1 MKPARTPEKGGKT
14 VANSLLIPLN
24 DSIASRAVVD
34 FLINLPLNFAECYIT
49 FIHVFRKPTSGE
61 ELMGK
66 KFMDEQP
73 AKYKSLLENAR
84 QRLISAKNFPPDQIE
99 IRLLTAQYPSVTEG
113 IIDFFKKG
121 QYDMVVIGRK
131 KMSKSEEFIMG
142 DISVKLIRSLDRT
155 SVLVVKSG

>member
-1 MKPARTPEKGGKT
+1 M
-14 VANSLLIPLN
+14 ANSLLIPLN
-24 DSIASRAVVD
+24 DSVASRAVVD
-34 FLINLPLNFAECYIT
+34 FLIKMSFCPEGCHIT
-49 FIHVFRKPTSGE
+49 LIHVFRKPTSGE

-73 AKYKSLLENAR
+73 AKHKALLKKAK
-84 QRLISAKNFPPDQIE
+84 QRLVSEKGLDPDQID
-99 IRLLTAQYPSVTEG
+99 IQLLTDQYPSVTEG

-142 DISVKLIRSLDRT
+142 DISVKLVRSLDKT
-155 SVLVVKSG
+155 SILVVKPG

>member
-1 MKPARTPEKGGKT
+1 MLS
-14 VANSLLIPLN
+14 NSLLIPLN

-34 FLINLPLNFAECYIT
+34 FLINFSLDPSGCHIT

-66 KFMDEQP
+66 KFMEEQP
-73 AKYKSLLENAR
+73 AKYKSILEDAR
-84 QRLISAKNFPPDQIE
+84 QRLISEKGFKSDQID
-99 IRLLTAQYPSVTEG
+99 IVLLTDPYPSVTEG

-121 QYDMVVIGRK
+121 QYDMVITGRK

-142 DISVKLIRSLDRT
+142 DISVKLVRSLDKA
-155 SVLVVKSG
+155 SVLVVKAE